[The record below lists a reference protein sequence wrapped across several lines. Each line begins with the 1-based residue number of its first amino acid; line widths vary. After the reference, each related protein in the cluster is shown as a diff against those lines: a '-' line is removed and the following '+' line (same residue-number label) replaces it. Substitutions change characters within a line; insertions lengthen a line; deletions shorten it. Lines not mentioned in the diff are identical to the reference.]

1 MQNKLILMKGISC
14 SSKSTIAIELKEKY
28 NATILSSDDIREEL
42 GIDYKTNDVF
52 KIIED
57 RASVLLL
64 NGSSVIIDA
73 TNLTMKKHRRYKELA
88 RKCNVPLYCHY
99 VITHSDIWETY
110 AKNRI
115 ETKWTHLNMNDMYDI
130 RQNMYLALSSP
141 MKSEFDK
148 IIYHITDIEIEE
160 AFIKEFKDYYNNNL
174 DLFLN
179 NTKEFMAPLYEN
191 GLLKKVI
198 PEIYNMYGF
207 DQMNTY
213 HELTLENHTFK
224 VCDELET
231 KTEENIWSG
240 LLHDVGKLTNGIR
253 RKKETGYY
261 SYVGH
266 AGASSELAMCI
277 LHRLGFELKFC
288 ENVSIIVNKHM
299 YLPYQGTLKSSKV
312 KELGDTLFKTLKEF
326 RAADKNAH
334 TDS

>member
-1 MQNKLILMKGISC
+1 MESKLILMKGISC
-14 SSKSTIAIELKEKY
+14 SSKSTVANELKAKY
-28 NATILSSDDIREEL
+28 NATILSSDDIRDEL

-52 KIIED
+52 KIIDD
-57 RASVLLL
+57 RASTLLS

-88 RKCNVPLYCHY
+88 KKCKVPLYCHY
-99 VITHSDIWETY
+99 IITHSDIWENY
-110 AKNRI
+110 AKKRI

-148 IIYHITDIEIEE
+148 IIYHITDIKIEE
-160 AFIKEFKDYYNNNL
+160 DFIKEFKDYYNNNL

-179 NTKEFMAPLYEN
+179 NTKEFMVPLYEN
-191 GLLKKVI
+191 GLLEKVI

-207 DQMNTY
+207 DQMSTY

-224 VCDELET
+224 VCDELVT
-231 KTEENIWSG
+231 KTEENIWAA

-253 RKKETGYY
+253 RKKTTGYY

-277 LHRLGFELKFC
+277 LNRLGFDIDFC
-288 ENVSIIVNKHM
+288 ESVSTIVNKHM
-299 YLPYQGTLKSSKV
+299 YLPHQGRLKDSKV
-312 KELGDTLFKTLKEF
+312 KELGPDLFNKLREF
-326 RAADKNAH
+326 RVADHNAH
-334 TDS
+334 SA